1 MILYCQESDFCI
13 VTNISLSPII
23 KARDERGFCT
33 MKKLFIALF
42 AVSLS
47 IFSIPSFA
55 IADDYYTLPTVEE
68 AYKDRNLAAEQ
79 FNRVMD
85 SLKDSDWK
93 KVTRESPTVFNLT
106 IDGKSHEC
114 YYEGRD
120 IICE

>member
-1 MILYCQESDFCI
+1 
-13 VTNISLSPII
+13 
-23 KARDERGFCT
+23 

-47 IFSIPSFA
+47 LFSIPSFA
-55 IADDYYTLPTVEE
+55 IWEGLKDLPTWEE
-68 AYKDRNLAAEQ
+68 FCKEHPNRNEKQ
-79 FNRVMD
+79 FNEVMD

-93 KVTRESPTVFNLT
+93 KVTRETKTVFNLT

-114 YYEGRD
+114 YYEGSD